1 MSDEA
6 RSMWDAFITA
16 PENAALLKRYAKSA
30 KEPAPLFESIG
41 EDLGST
47 NEEVRASAYW
57 ALVAAMPE
65 LTNILHER
73 ETRMPGWRD
82 VEGKDQQ
89 MVNRG
94 SDILSYLHLVLVK
107 EHRFKIRD
115 GYGRDPRPLLKEAIR
130 DWEHDEERRRERE
143 EPLDYEAVLKVPDPA
158 PSIEDSVL
166 ENRAYEEGKRELLAL
181 GFLRSREEF
190 DLFETVCVDECPLD
204 EVRKRF
210 GISSDLALRKRL
222 LALRKR
228 LSRAR
233 KHIRE

>member
-6 RSMWDAFITA
+6 RSMWEKFITA
-16 PENAALLKRYAKSA
+16 PRNAALLKRYAKSA

-47 NEEVRASAYW
+47 NEDIRASAFW
-57 ALVAAMPE
+57 ALVTAMPE

-73 ETRMPGWRD
+73 ETREPGWRD
-82 VEGKDQQ
+82 EKGKDQQ

-94 SDILSYLHLVLVK
+94 SDILSYLHRVLVK

-130 DWEHDEERRRERE
+130 NWEHDEERRRERE
-143 EPLDYEAVLKVPDPA
+143 EPLDHEAVLEVPDPT

-166 ENRAYEEGKRELLAL
+166 ENTAYEECKRELCRW
-181 GFLRSREEF
+181 GFFRSDDEL
-190 DLFETVCVDECPLD
+190 DLFEAVHVYDCPFD
-204 EVRKRF
+204 EVREHF
-210 GISSDLALRKRL
+210 GIPSKPALRQ
-222 LALRKR
+222 R